1 MPKRIF
7 TVTFD
12 VADDEFENFMTRL
25 AGGAVLSNEI
35 PRNTKVNTGDAGEDD
50 EGPADA
56 NAPAINELG
65 VPWDARYHGKAKNIN
80 ADKSWKRI
88 KGLSDAL
95 KAEADAFEA
104 AAKAAFAATPVQVVE
119 ATAPVVVET
128 ALPVV
133 VAETAAPVVGL
144 PVTAP
149 VGLPTGI
156 PGLPMPVAVVTPPP
170 VTYEEVVA
178 LFGAVAATHPSVVPN
193 YLAIYAECGIDDANK
208 LTNDETLRR
217 KLFDKLTEISK
228 TPAQVAA

>member
-35 PRNTKVNTGDAGEDD
+35 PRNTTVNTGGDDD
-50 EGPADA
+50 EGPVNTA
-56 NAPAINELG
+56 APAINEQG

-104 AAKAAFAATPVQVVE
+104 AAKAAFEAAKVAAVTAV
-119 ATAPVVVET
+119 APVAVVET
-128 ALPVV
+128 AAAPVALPVT
-133 VAETAAPVVGL
+133 AAAPVVGL
-144 PVTAP
+144 PVA
-149 VGLPTGI
+149 GM
-156 PGLPMPVAVVTPPP
+156 PGLPLPTAAVEPPP
-170 VTYEEVVA
+170 VSYEDVVA
-178 LFGAVAATHPSVVPN
+178 KFGAVAATHPHVTAT
-193 YLAIYAECGIDDANK
+193 YAAIYAECGIDDPNK
-208 LTNDETLRR
+208 LMTEETLRR
-217 KLFDKLTEISK
+217 KLFDKLTEIGN
-228 TPAQVAA
+228 TPAVAA